1 MADSPTLPLTGSGD
15 STVKVSTEE
24 VTTLNGGAVSAEH
37 VQRVVPAA
45 RTADG
50 TAVDIGHAEDAAHAS
65 GHAGI
70 MALAVRTDTP
80 ANRSGTDGDYEPLQ
94 VAAGRVWASAT
105 IDAALPAGTNAIG
118 KLTANSGVDIGDV
131 DVTSVVPG
139 TGASNL
145 GKAEDA
151 AHSTGDVGV
160 MSLAVRKDTATAL
173 AGTDGDYAP
182 LEVDADGKL
191 HVNPGTVTVTNAHLT
206 SLGGAISG
214 TEVQVDV
221 VGALPAG
228 TNAIGKLAA
237 NSGVDI
243 GDVDVTSVVPG
254 TGASNLGKAEDAAHT
269 TGDVGVMGLAVR
281 TDTPANR
288 SGTDGDYEP
297 LQMSAGRLW
306 TSATIDT
313 ALPAGTNA
321 IGKLAA
327 NSGVDIGDVDV
338 ASVVPGTGAT
348 NLGKAEDAAHTSGDV
363 GVMALSVRQDTAAA
377 LSGTDADYQ
386 PLITDAS
393 GRLHVTASGGVGG
406 TVAHDS
412 ADSGNPVKV
421 GGKARTTN
429 PTAVADADRVDA
441 TFDDIGR
448 QVVVLNQVRDL
459 VVHQHT
465 QIASSSSETTIVT
478 AGAAGVFHDLTHLIV
493 TNQTATAVNVTIK
506 DATAGTTRMIIA
518 LAANGGAVIPFS
530 VPVPQASAANN
541 WTATLS
547 SASVTVNIFAQAVKN
562 V

>member
-1 MADSPTLPLTGSGD
+1 MANNKALPFTGSGD
-15 STVKVSTEE
+15 TSATVATDEIAGVDY
-24 VTTLNGGAVSAEH
+24 
-37 VQRVVPAA
+37 QVVKL
-45 RTADG
+45 ADG
-50 TAVDIGHAEDAAHAS
+50 TEDATTR
-65 GHAGI
+65 I
-70 MALAVRTDTP
+70 
-80 ANRSGTDGDYEPLQ
+80 
-94 VAAGRVWASAT
+94 AAGGGVEAGALRVTVASDST
-105 IDAALPAGTNAIG
+105 
-118 KLTANSGVDIGDV
+118 GVLSV
-131 DVTSVVPG
+131 DDN
-139 TGASNL
+139 GASL
-145 GKAEDA
+145 
-151 AHSTGDVGV
+151 T
-160 MSLAVRKDTATAL
+160 
-173 AGTDGDYAP
+173 
-182 LEVDADGKL
+182 VD
-191 HVNPGTVTVTNAHLT
+191 NAHLT

>member
-1 MADSPTLPLTGSGD
+1 MANNKALPFTGSGD
-15 STVKVSTEE
+15 TSATVATDEIAGVDY
-24 VTTLNGGAVSAEH
+24 
-37 VQRVVPAA
+37 QVVKL
-45 RTADG
+45 ADG
-50 TAVDIGHAEDAAHAS
+50 TEDATTR
-65 GHAGI
+65 I
-70 MALAVRTDTP
+70 
-80 ANRSGTDGDYEPLQ
+80 
-94 VAAGRVWASAT
+94 AAGGGVEAGALRVTVASDST
-105 IDAALPAGTNAIG
+105 
-118 KLTANSGVDIGDV
+118 GVLSV
-131 DVTSVVPG
+131 DDN
-139 TGASNL
+139 GASL
-145 GKAEDA
+145 
-151 AHSTGDVGV
+151 T
-160 MSLAVRKDTATAL
+160 
-173 AGTDGDYAP
+173 
-182 LEVDADGKL
+182 VD
-191 HVNPGTVTVTNAHLT
+191 NAHLT

-243 GDVDVTSVVPG
+243 GDVDVTSMVPG

>member
-15 STVKVSTEE
+15 STVRVSTEE
-24 VTTLNGGAVSAEH
+24 ITTLNGGAVSAEH
-37 VQRVVPAA
+37 IQRVVPAA

-50 TAVDIGHAEDAAHAS
+50 TAVDIGHAEDSAHAS

-70 MALAVRTDTP
+70 MALAVR
-80 ANRSGTDGDYEPLQ
+80 
-94 VAAGRVWASAT
+94 
-105 IDAALPAGTNAIG
+105 
-118 KLTANSGVDIGDV
+118 
-131 DVTSVVPG
+131 
-139 TGASNL
+139 
-145 GKAEDA
+145 
-151 AHSTGDVGV
+151 
-160 MSLAVRKDTATAL
+160 KDTAAAL

-191 HVNPGTVTVTNAHLT
+191 HVQTGTVAVTNSHLT
-206 SLGGAISG
+206 SLGGAVSG

-254 TGASNLGKAEDAAHT
+254 TGA
-269 TGDVGVMGLAVR
+269 
-281 TDTPANR
+281 
-288 SGTDGDYEP
+288 
-297 LQMSAGRLW
+297 
-306 TSATIDT
+306 
-313 ALPAGTNA
+313 
-321 IGKLAA
+321 
-327 NSGVDIGDVDV
+327 
-338 ASVVPGTGAT
+338 T

-363 GVMALSVRQDTAAA
+363 GVMALAVRFDAGGA
-377 LSGTDADYQ
+377 LAGTDGDYT
-386 PLITDAS
+386 PLQVDSAGALRVTGGGGGTQYTEGDTDAS
-393 GRLHVTASGGVGG
+393 ITGTAMLMEGAGNALVAAQGTASDGLLVNLGSNNDVTLGAALPAGTNNIGDVDVLSVPAPLSTTGGGTEASALRVTIASDSTGVVSIDDNGGTITVDGTVTANAG
-406 TVAHDS
+406 TGTRTITGDVAHDA

>member
-1 MADSPTLPLTGSGD
+1 MANNKALPFTGSGD
-15 STVKVSTEE
+15 TSATVATDEIAGVDY
-24 VTTLNGGAVSAEH
+24 
-37 VQRVVPAA
+37 QVVKL
-45 RTADG
+45 ADG
-50 TAVDIGHAEDAAHAS
+50 TEDATTR
-65 GHAGI
+65 I
-70 MALAVRTDTP
+70 
-80 ANRSGTDGDYEPLQ
+80 
-94 VAAGRVWASAT
+94 AAGGGVEAGALRVTVASDST
-105 IDAALPAGTNAIG
+105 
-118 KLTANSGVDIGDV
+118 GVLSV
-131 DVTSVVPG
+131 DDN
-139 TGASNL
+139 GASL
-145 GKAEDA
+145 
-151 AHSTGDVGV
+151 T
-160 MSLAVRKDTATAL
+160 
-173 AGTDGDYAP
+173 
-182 LEVDADGKL
+182 VD
-191 HVNPGTVTVTNAHLT
+191 NAHLT
-206 SLGGAISG
+206 SLGGAVSG

-254 TGASNLGKAEDAAHT
+254 TGATNLGKAEDAAHT

-313 ALPAGTNA
+313 ALPAGTNAIGKLAANSGVDIGDVDVTSVVPGTGASNLGKAEDAAHSTGDVGVMSLAVRKDTAAALAGTDGDYAPLEVDADGKLHVNPGTVTVTNAHLTSLGGAISGTEVQVDVVGALPAGTNA

>member
-1 MADSPTLPLTGSGD
+1 MANNKALPFTGSGD
-15 STVKVSTEE
+15 TSATVATDEIAGVDYQVVKLADGTEDATTRIAAGGGVEAGALRVTVASDSTGVLSVDDNGASLT
-24 VTTLNGGAVSAEH
+24 VDNAHLTSLGGAVSGTE
-37 VQRVVPAA
+37 VQVDVV
-45 RTADG
+45 G
-50 TAVDIGHAEDAAHAS
+50 
-65 GHAGI
+65 
-70 MALAVRTDTP
+70 
-80 ANRSGTDGDYEPLQ
+80 
-94 VAAGRVWASAT
+94 
-105 IDAALPAGTNAIG
+105 ALPAGTNAIG
-118 KLTANSGVDIGDV
+118 KLAANSGVDIGDV

-139 TGASNL
+139 TGATNL

-160 MSLAVRKDTATAL
+160 MSLAVRKDTAAAL

-221 VGALPAG
+221 VG
-228 TNAIGKLAA
+228 
-237 NSGVDI
+237 
-243 GDVDVTSVVPG
+243 
-254 TGASNLGKAEDAAHT
+254 
-269 TGDVGVMGLAVR
+269 
-281 TDTPANR
+281 
-288 SGTDGDYEP
+288 
-297 LQMSAGRLW
+297 
-306 TSATIDT
+306 